1 MESVESSVCPSL
13 IRKIGE
19 HLTYTKPKNKH
30 IKIDESEVHETEE
43 SQREVGTK
51 GYVNVCHICFK

>member
-1 MESVESSVCPSL
+1 MESVESRVCPSL

-19 HLTYTKPKNKH
+19 HLTYTKPMNK
-30 IKIDESEVHETEE
+30 KIEMDESEVDETEE
-43 SQREVGTK
+43 SQREVGTR